1 LAATRERPAFSETTE
16 TASARSGFCL
26 YYTRFGED
34 EKSRRARLRSLFRLF
49 SPSSDFI
56 AQNRQDG

>member
-34 EKSRRARLRSLFRLF
+34 EKSRRARLRGLFPLF
-49 SPSSDFI
+49 SPPFGAI
-56 AQNRQDG
+56 A

>member
-34 EKSRRARLRSLFRLF
+34 EKSRRARLRRLFPLF
-49 SPSSDFI
+49 SPPFGLN
-56 AQNRQDG
+56 AVKWVR